1 MRSMASFLM
10 TLAMSP
16 IALADGPAAIPV
28 EQVATGYVQPQQR
41 VEVEPG
47 RTMNLVCLGTG
58 SPTVVFDSG
67 LSDWSS
73 TWALIQPAVA
83 TQTRACAYDRPGM
96 GYSDPTPHPRTPANA
111 VDDLHSLLD
120 RAGID
125 GPLVLVGHSLGGFN
139 MKLYAV
145 RHPAQVAGVVLVD
158 PSEERLWERVGP
170 ILAPR
175 FGEQLVKDAAE
186 DDRVGFGEL
195 VKHFQ
200 DCAGTTRA
208 GQLDAAA
215 YARCTDPVRIQLGPV
230 ILAERKRL
238 QSSVSYQDAQS
249 AEVAA
254 SMFVP
259 DVQADAEYARVFGTP
274 YALDDKPLVVLTHS
288 LWDMTPPFGEVS
300 YQSWVTAHR
309 LTAAMSTRGV
319 QRMVP
324 MSRHNI
330 QIDQPQAV
338 IDAVVDVL
346 AALKAP

>member
-1 MRSMASFLM
+1 
-10 TLAMSP
+10 
-16 IALADGPAAIPV
+16 
-28 EQVATGYVQPQQR
+28 
-41 VEVEPG
+41 
-47 RTMNLVCLGTG
+47 
-58 SPTVVFDSG
+58 
-67 LSDWSS
+67 
-73 TWALIQPAVA
+73 
-83 TQTRACAYDRPGM
+83 M
-96 GYSDPTPHPRTPANA
+96 GYSDPTPHPRRPSTS
-111 VDDLHSLLD
+111 VDDLHALVEH
-120 RAGID
+120 AGID

-145 RHPAQVAGVVLVD
+145 RYPEQVAGIVLVD
-158 PSEERLWERVGP
+158 PSEERLWDRVGP

-186 DDRVGFGEL
+186 DDRVGIGEM

-200 DCAGTTRA
+200 DCAETTRA
-208 GQLDAAA
+208 GRLDEAA

-238 QSSVSYQDAQS
+238 QATAAYQDAQW

-259 DVQADAEYARVFGTP
+259 DAQADGEYARVFGTP
-274 YALDDKPLVVLTHS
+274 QALGDKPLVVLTHS
-288 LWDMTPPFGEVS
+288 MWDMTPPFGEAS

-309 LTAAMSTRGV
+309 LTAAMSTRGS

-338 IDAVVDVL
+338 IDAVAEVL
-346 AALKAP
+346 AAVKAP